1 MDLDSFFAK
10 RDKKKP
16 KGQKFLSTDE
26 MAKRLEETDRKE
38 EKAVLQAVSEA
49 HIKREAGNEERTKT
63 PEVPEHAE
71 EQWKDF
77 EDKPEV
83 DVSDLK
89 IAKLELSDEENAG
102 SDANDEDGSNCGD
115 GKNESV
121 WNVEPKQMPSICD
134 AVDSAIEDG
143 KDVAATVAAV
153 RATAKPTPAR
163 PSEMVAAPLPKG
175 GNRRK
180 KNAPDFKSEE
190 AFPTLGMKPK
200 KNKNKKNEMVG
211 GNTPKATMNGSRSA
225 APAAAPGAYLPP
237 HLRSGASSNRFGRL
251 TDQGADRF

>member
-1 MDLDSFFAK
+1 
-10 RDKKKP
+10 
-16 KGQKFLSTDE
+16 

-77 EDKPEV
+77 EDK
-83 DVSDLK
+83 
-89 IAKLELSDEENAG
+89 AG

-143 KDVAATVAAV
+143 KDVAATVA
-153 RATAKPTPAR
+153 
-163 PSEMVAAPLPKG
+163 
-175 GNRRK
+175 
-180 KNAPDFKSEE
+180 
-190 AFPTLGMKPK
+190 
-200 KNKNKKNEMVG
+200 
-211 GNTPKATMNGSRSA
+211 
-225 APAAAPGAYLPP
+225 
-237 HLRSGASSNRFGRL
+237 
-251 TDQGADRF
+251 